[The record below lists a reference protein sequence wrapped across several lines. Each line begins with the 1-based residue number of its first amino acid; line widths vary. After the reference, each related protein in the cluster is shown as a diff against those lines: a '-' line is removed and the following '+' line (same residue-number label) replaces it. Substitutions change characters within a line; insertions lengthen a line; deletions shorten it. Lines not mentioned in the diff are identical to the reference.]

1 MTEQVRTA
9 PRRVNRDILAHAYG
23 LIPRLETGL
32 PKFEALLRW
41 TAGPVIAGIKP
52 AALVR
57 LPGGL
62 VGDVWD
68 RGGAELCRTLN
79 LSILTLRESSTGTL
93 VLLYRR
99 KILARKTG
107 AGAGSRYLRALGY
120 PGGRLEGCLS
130 FLKKRFGEPAFPHE
144 VGVFLGYPLEDVIG
158 FSRGEP
164 SPYSCRGYWRV
175 YGRPEKAERTFAY
188 MDAARLNLVQEIFT
202 GMDGGARFGAVTG
215 MPENIKPLR
224 TGIAATSLGNFRS
237 LIRRR
242 VI

>member
-1 MTEQVRTA
+1 MREQARTA
-9 PRRVNRDILAHAYG
+9 PRRVNRDLLAHAYE

-32 PKFEALLRW
+32 SRFEALLKW
-41 TAGPVIAGIKP
+41 TAGPVIAGIRP

-57 LPGGL
+57 LPREL
-62 VGDVWD
+62 AGDVWD
-68 RGGAELCRTLN
+68 KGGAELCRTLN
-79 LSILTLRESSTGTL
+79 LSVLTLREGATGAL
-93 VLLYRR
+93 ALLYRQ
-99 KILARKTG
+99 KVLARKVS

-120 PGGRLEGCLS
+120 PGGCLEGCLS

-158 FSRGEP
+158 FSRGKP
-164 SPYSCRGYWRV
+164 SPYNCRGYWRV

-188 MDAARLNLVQEIFT
+188 MDAARLNLIQEVIT
-202 GMDGGARFGAVTG
+202 GTDGAISVTG
-215 MPENIKPLR
+215 PEIISPWR
-224 TGIAATSLGNFRS
+224 AGIAATSLGNFQN